1 MSDDKEVANDQEQ
14 CQRCGTCC
22 RQGGP
27 ALHDQDRDLLASG
40 MLTTV
45 ELVSVRAGE
54 PAHDPLQDAVM
65 PAASEFIKIRGQ
77 GGSWSCTFFESEA
90 NSCRIYRQRPL
101 ECNLLFCRDTA
112 PLAEVIGKYLLTRK
126 QLLAANDQVLVL
138 INRLEEECPYQRVNE
153 LLAETISADEQIEE
167 LTSLVR
173 RDLAIRQA
181 FLNHLPDREK
191 EELFL
196 FGRPLF
202 LVLAPYGFQLVE
214 SDGELNLKIVTPNP

>member
-1 MSDDKEVANDQEQ
+1 MLAN
-14 CQRCGTCC
+14 GV
-22 RQGGP
+22 
-27 ALHDQDRDLLASG
+27 
-40 MLTTV
+40 LTTV
-45 ELVSVRAGE
+45 ELVTVRAGE
-54 PAHDPLQDAVM
+54 PAHDPLQDKVV
-65 PAASEFIKIRGQ
+65 PAAAEFIKIKGQ
-77 GGSWSCTFFESEA
+77 GGSWSCRFFEAEA

-112 PLAEVIGKYLLTRK
+112 PLAEVIGKDLLSRK
-126 QLLAANDQVLVL
+126 DLLAEDDPVLLL
-138 INRLEEECPYQRVNE
+138 IDRLEEECPCKRVNE
-153 LLAETISADEQIEE
+153 LLVETISADEQIKQ

-181 FLNHLPDREK
+181 FINHFPDRQS

-214 SDGELNLKIVTPNP
+214 SDGGLNLEIV

>member
-1 MSDDKEVANDQEQ
+1 MSNDKLETNDQEH

-27 ALHDQDRDLLASG
+27 ALHDEDRSLLENG
-40 MLTTV
+40 GLTTA
-45 ELVSVRAGE
+45 ELVTVREGE

-65 PAASEFIKIRGQ
+65 PAAAEFIKIRGQ
-77 GGSWSCTFFESEA
+77 GGSWSCTFFETEA

-112 PLAEVIGKYLLTRK
+112 PLEEVIGKDLLTRK
-126 QLLAANDQVLVL
+126 HLLSEDDPVLVL
-138 INRLEEECPYQRVNE
+138 IDRLEEESPYQRVNE
-153 LLAETISADEQIEE
+153 LLAMNTPSDEQIEQ

-181 FLNHLPDREK
+181 FLNHFPDREK
-191 EELFL
+191 EELFI

-214 SDGELNLKIVTPNP
+214 SDGGLSLENVGAKS